1 MKMKQIENKMY
12 LHCSNKCLKFEDSVL
27 SDNETECL
35 QNCNRK
41 IEKYVSIAKNNFK
54 NVEDSINTVA

>member
-1 MKMKQIENKMY
+1 MY